1 MSLLLAENLRFT
13 RAGRDVLAGI
23 ELDLEEGELLAVVG
37 PSGSGKTTLLRVLA
51 GLERLDAGEV
61 YLAGRRITDLPPE
74 ARDIGLVFQDYALFP
89 HLDVAGNVGFGLY
102 GRADRDRVVKD
113 LLDRFGLT
121 AFARR
126 PVHALSGGQQ
136 QRVALARALAPGPR
150 LVLLDEPFSSLD
162 AGLRERVREEVR
174 SALKAAGTAALL
186 VTHDQEEALSIA
198 DRLAVLHEGQI
209 VQTGSPEEVYLR
221 PKTPFVARFLGHTN
235 LVPGKAEGETARTL
249 LGPVTLAAPAR
260 GPVLLSIRP
269 EHLALLPPD
278 APEGVPGRVVARRYK
293 GHDLTFQVQVGEKTL
308 RVQTDYR
315 APWRPG
321 DAVRVVVRE
330 PAAVLSA
337 KRYPVLN
344 Y

>member
-1 MSLLLAENLRFT
+1 MSLLRAEKLRFS
-13 RAGRDVLAGI
+13 RAGRDVLAGVD
-23 ELDLEEGELLAVVG
+23 LDLAKGELLAVVG

-51 GLERLDAGEV
+51 GLERPDAGEV
-61 YLAGRRITDLPPE
+61 YLVGRRITDLSPE

-89 HLDVAGNVGFGLY
+89 HLDVAGNVGFGLR

-174 SALKAAGTAALL
+174 EALKGAGTAAIL

-198 DRLAVLHEGQI
+198 DRLAVLHEGRI
-209 VQTGSPEEVYLR
+209 VQAGPPEEVYLR

-235 LVPGKAEGETARTL
+235 LVPGEAEGRTARTV
-249 LGPVTLAAPAR
+249 LGPVPLAEPAQ

-278 APEGVPGRVVARRYK
+278 APEGVPGRVVGRRYK
-293 GHDLTFQVQVGEKTL
+293 GHDLTFQVRVGEETL
-308 RVQTDYR
+308 RVQAGYR
-315 APWRPG
+315 TPWQPG
-321 DAVRVVVRE
+321 DAVRMVVRE

-337 KRYPVLN
+337 ERYPVLN